1 MRLLGGDYR
10 KFLWHLD
17 ASVMDSPGGFLN
29 PKDVCNF
36 VKSTPRSSCRDLSCI
51 MCGAS
56 DVSIPSQNKK
66 VCKNCDSSFWLWTRH
81 QVVFKFCKGCKN
93 FCFLADFDDRPEGTK
108 CTKCRQRSRE
118 WYHSKKGSED
128 NASPHGSCEADTP
141 RSLVPTPAEYLVRS
155 ASTSALPDSS
165 SCSHR
170 HVSQG
175 SDELPPVPT
184 LVLGDAVASKRS
196 QLSRKRSL
204 SALEDAATDGLR
216 SVNHRAYKKLV
227 FSPVANSSGEPAHV
241 FVTPGGEST
250 KQEHQDSADS
260 TNSLSF
266 SAFKRPSS
274 APSVPSG
281 TSFFPAPAENDHQI
295 TPLFATPAHPYS
307 NSHLASSGST
317 TSGKRLSLSA
327 FTFTKTSP
335 TMGGLSFS
343 AAGEAL
349 QLPLHQVTPQGYPI
363 LVPPQ
368 PLSSATAAS
377 SSGTKKRASRKAV
390 MGTGAVVAA
399 AGTATWQSPTDDE
412 DFRLHRLPSSSTT
425 KSAVALAKAEA
436 RIGSHYSHNNH
447 REEDHEDDEEDDAE
461 VERLTS
467 ETFDR
472 LVSAHETAE
481 QLTVGLLLSCRNS
494 QDERFGG
501 LPPRLSLPLP
511 TSHTTTNATMTT
523 STTIT
528 ATARSPALTRDLSTS
543 TASSRPDTACSLTY
557 SEASSPTAE
566 YASSSQR
573 SSSMRSLEKEN
584 LYPGTE
590 TSSVATSLQSSR
602 NQSPF
607 QAHAT
612 ASLATVTVS
621 KTTVKGIAM
630 VGSPPGEPSLKQAS
644 LVSTA
649 AGAEHQVTPDE
660 PRVSDEAPA
669 GQAKWQWDPKH
680 NPLALLSDIF

>member
-1 MRLLGGDYR
+1 MSEISSDPYYQGNHAYGAGRSMRLLGGDYR

-17 ASVMDSPGGFLN
+17 ASLMDSPGGFLN

-66 VCKNCDSSFWLWTRH
+66 VCKNCDSSFWLWARH

-141 RSLVPTPAEYLVRS
+141 RSLVPTPAEHLVRS

-165 SCSHR
+165 SCGHR
-170 HVSQG
+170 QVSQG

-184 LVLGDAVASKRS
+184 LVLGDVASKRS

-241 FVTPGGEST
+241 FVTPGGDST
-250 KQEHQDSADS
+250 KLDHQDSATS
-260 TNSLSF
+260 TTSLSF

-307 NSHLASSGST
+307 TSHLASSGST

-335 TMGGLSFS
+335 TMGGLPFS
-343 AAGEAL
+343 AGGDPL

-363 LVPPQ
+363 LVAPPSQ
-368 PLSSATAAS
+368 AFSSTAAAS
-377 SSGTKKRASRKAV
+377 SSASKKRASRKAV
-390 MGTGAVVAA
+390 AGAGAVTAA
-399 AGTATWQSPTDDE
+399 TSASTWQSPADDE
-412 DFRLHRLPSSSTT
+412 DFRLHR
-425 KSAVALAKAEA
+425 
-436 RIGSHYSHNNH
+436 
-447 REEDHEDDEEDDAE
+447 
-461 VERLTS
+461 
-467 ETFDR
+467 
-472 LVSAHETAE
+472 
-481 QLTVGLLLSCRNS
+481 
-494 QDERFGG
+494 QDERGGG
-501 LPPRLSLPLP
+501 LPPRLSLPLS
-511 TSHTTTNATMTT
+511 TSHMTTAATMATTT
-523 STTIT
+523 
-528 ATARSPALTRDLSTS
+528 TARSPSLGS
-543 TASSRPDTACSLTY
+543 SSRPDTACSLTY
-557 SEASSPTAE
+557 SEASSPTAD

-602 NQSPF
+602 TQSPF

-630 VGSPPGEPSLKQAS
+630 VGSPPGEPSLKHAS

-660 PRVSDEAPA
+660 PSGSGEVPA

>member
-66 VCKNCDSSFWLWTRH
+66 VCKNCDSSFWLWARH

-141 RSLVPTPAEYLVRS
+141 RSLVPTPAEHLVRS

-165 SCSHR
+165 SCGHR
-170 HVSQG
+170 QVSQG

-241 FVTPGGEST
+241 FVTPGGDST
-250 KQEHQDSADS
+250 KLDHQDSATS
-260 TNSLSF
+260 TTSLSF

-307 NSHLASSGST
+307 TSHLASSGST

-335 TMGGLSFS
+335 TMGGLPFS
-343 AAGEAL
+343 AGGDPL

-363 LVPPQ
+363 LVAPPSQ
-368 PLSSATAAS
+368 AFSSTAAAS
-377 SSGTKKRASRKAV
+377 SSASKKRASRKAV
-390 MGTGAVVAA
+390 AGAGAVNAA
-399 AGTATWQSPTDDE
+399 TSASTWQSPADDE
-412 DFRLHRLPSSSTT
+412 DFRLHRLPQTTT

-436 RIGSHYSHNNH
+436 RIGSHYSHNNNYH
-447 REEDHEDDEEDDAE
+447 RDEDNEEEEDDEDDAE

-481 QLTVGLLLSCRNS
+481 QMTVGLLLSCRNS
-494 QDERFGG
+494 QDERGGG
-501 LPPRLSLPLP
+501 LPPRLSLPLSA
-511 TSHTTTNATMTT
+511 SHMTTAATMATTT
-523 STTIT
+523 
-528 ATARSPALTRDLSTS
+528 TARSPSLGS
-543 TASSRPDTACSLTY
+543 SSRPDTACSLTY
-557 SEASSPTAE
+557 SEASSPTAD

-602 NQSPF
+602 TQSPF

-630 VGSPPGEPSLKQAS
+630 VGSPPGEPSLKHAS

-660 PRVSDEAPA
+660 PSGSGEVPA